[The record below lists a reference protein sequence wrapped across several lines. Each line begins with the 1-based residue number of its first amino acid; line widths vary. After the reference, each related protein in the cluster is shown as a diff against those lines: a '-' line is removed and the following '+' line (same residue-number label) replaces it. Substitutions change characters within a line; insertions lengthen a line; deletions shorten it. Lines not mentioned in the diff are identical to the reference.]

1 MIKFSIF
8 FLLLSLSF
16 SIQASD
22 TYYQGMQALRSHQVD
37 QAIKI
42 FSDILANQSEHEDA
56 RYGLVLAHLKKGNSS
71 QAKVI
76 YKDLMGLDPH
86 YYLYRLDFDL
96 HLKELKNDTDFVKSL
111 NSAQISY
118 FWQSEN
124 GRSRLAKNAKGI
136 YLFDRGKRILVHK
149 FVLEAPSLDN

>member
-1 MIKFSIF
+1 M
-8 FLLLSLSF
+8 LLSF
-16 SIQASD
+16 SLQASD
-22 TYYQGMQALRSHQVD
+22 PYYQGMQALRSHQVD

-42 FSDILANQSEHEDA
+42 FSDILANQSDHEDA
-56 RYGLVLAHLKKGNSS
+56 RYGLVLAHLKKGSGA

-76 YKDLMGLDPH
+76 YKDLMSLDPH

-96 HLKELKNDTDFVKSL
+96 HLRELKNDVNFYAEIKKYPV
-111 NSAQISY
+111 SY
-118 FWQSEN
+118 FWQNED

-136 YLFDRGKRILVHK
+136 FLFDRGKRVLVHK